1 MREEVN
7 HFRKPVEIPA
17 IEPME
22 QLAQFIVETDYED
35 LPPGVV
41 EYIKKLFLDTLGI
54 TIGGSL
60 QEAIPEIVGL
70 VKSWGG
76 AEQST
81 ILIYGGKVPA
91 PNAAFAIGPM
101 TRALDMGDTH
111 PQACHISE
119 YVVPALLPAAELRGG
134 VSGKEFITAYA
145 LAAELGGRI
154 GNACHCSDAACAAG
168 RHPQLGH
175 FEATTAV
182 GKLFGLDK
190 ATMQNALGIAFHLI
204 NARDEQMYVERNLMV
219 RVHHAFTCRDA
230 INAVL
235 LAQIGVTGA
244 HKVFTGQKGLF
255 NIDYVWESEYEPLTK
270 GLGKTWE
277 LFKVN
282 IKLYASLYGNHSPIS
297 GAMDL
302 IKGNNIDIADIAEIR
317 VELDPAN
324 KRAGSEPAEVA
335 WNPQTMV
342 EAQFSTP
349 FAISTAIIKG
359 KIFIDDYT
367 PGELH
372 NKDVRALMPKVKCA
386 VNETLAAFGSIVTI
400 RLKDGAKYTKR
411 TAIEEIKG
419 GFLNPLTWDEI
430 VDKFRLMPPFSAVEI
445 PQRNI
450 DQLIEKCKGLEV
462 VSDMSDIINLMTP
475 EKNRNHSDL

>member
-1 MREEVN
+1 MREEVS
-7 HFRKPVEIPA
+7 HLKKPEEIPA
-17 IEPME
+17 VEPME
-22 QLAQFIVETDYED
+22 ELAQFIVETDYED
-35 LPPGVV
+35 LPPEVV

-54 TIGGSL
+54 TIGGSS
-60 QEAIPEIVGL
+60 QKVIPEIVGL

-81 ILIYGGKVPA
+81 ILVYGGKVPA

-182 GKLFGLDK
+182 GKLFGIDK

-235 LAQIGVTGA
+235 LAQRGVTGA
-244 HKVFTGQKGLF
+244 HQIFTGQKGLF
-255 NIDYVWESEYEPLTK
+255 AVDYVWESEYEPLTK
-270 GLGKTWE
+270 GLGTTWE
-277 LFKVN
+277 LLKDN

-324 KRAGSEPAEVA
+324 KRAGGEPAEVA

-349 FAISTAIIKG
+349 FAISTAIIKE

-372 NKDVRALMPKVKCA
+372 NRDVRALMPKVKCT
-386 VNETLAAFGSIVTI
+386 VNETLAAFESIVTI
-400 RLKDGAKYTKR
+400 RLNNGTEYIKR

-430 VDKFRLMPPFSAVEI
+430 VDKFRMMPPFSAAEM

-450 DQLIEKCKGLEV
+450 DQLIEKCKGLEALN
-462 VSDMSDIINLMTP
+462 DMSDIIGLMTP
-475 EKNRNHSDL
+475 